1 MKKLIILCMF
11 ICIVGSSLQA
21 QLYYSLFEPA
31 VVDARSSA
39 LGRTTVLTTFG
50 SNAVFTN
57 PANLGMLD
65 KQYFQAGARAI
76 FGSRKTE
83 YKEQGEEDYE
93 SSYLFHPKFNHVS
106 YAMPYNIPNSGIKTV
121 FAAGY
126 RTYYDYGYTYYH
138 EYDDEYDDKSSYEYT
153 YKHHGGF
160 NTLTL
165 GAAAN
170 FNDKIFGGLAYN
182 IGIMSKT
189 SYWVDENGQDEDGDL
204 WNMKG
209 SFLTVGGIFKPTD
222 RISLGL
228 TFTPGFEYEIEWDES
243 GHTDDID
250 IPSQLALSAMF
261 ELSESF
267 TGIIEY
273 QNRPWKNYEVDGDEF
288 YGDIDNG
295 MCLRAGVEF
304 SKMLR
309 LGFFSNSVPITDT
322 NSSGESEDKPLSQV
336 GFTGGIGLNVSPQM
350 ILYLSGEYSFINIE
364 DNEYDYQSET
374 KISIFKFGATFT
386 YILL

>member
-11 ICIVGSSLQA
+11 FCIVGSSLWA
-21 QLYYSLFEPA
+21 QLYYSPFEPA

-65 KQYFQAGARAI
+65 KQHFQAGARAI
-76 FGSRKTE
+76 FGSRKTD
-83 YKEQGEEDYE
+83 YKEQGVDDYE
-93 SSYLFHPKFNHVS
+93 SSLLFHPKFNHVS
-106 YAMPYNIPNSGIKTV
+106 YAMPYNIPNSGIQTV

-126 RTYYDYGYTYYH
+126 RTYFDWGYTSYS
-138 EYDDEYDDKSSYEYT
+138 ESNDKSSNEET

-170 FNDKIFGGLAYN
+170 FNNKIFGGLAYN

-189 SYWVDENGQDEDGDL
+189 SYWEDYNGDEEDGDL
-204 WNMKG
+204 CNYKG
-209 SFLTVGGIFKPTD
+209 SFLTVGGIFKPTEQ
-222 RISLGL
+222 ISVGL
-228 TFTPGFEYEIEWDES
+228 TFSPAWELEEEEDEDGSS
-243 GHTDDID
+243 GDYT
-250 IPSQLALSAMF
+250 IPSLLALSAMF

-267 TGIIEY
+267 TGIVEY
-273 QNRPWKNYEVDGDEF
+273 QNRPWNNYEYEGYDVFD
-288 YGDIDNG
+288 DIDNG
-295 MCLRAGVEF
+295 VCIRAGVEF

-309 LGFFSNSVPITDT
+309 LGFFSNSVPLTDT
-322 NSSGESEDKPLSQV
+322 NSSGELEDKPLSQV
-336 GFTGGIGLNVSPQM
+336 GFTGGIGLNISPQM
-350 ILYLSGEYSFINIE
+350 ILDLSGEYSFINRE
-364 DNEYDYQSET
+364 NKYYNYES
-374 KISIFKFGATFT
+374 KMSLFKFGATFT

>member
-11 ICIVGSSLQA
+11 FCIVGSSLCA
-21 QLYYSLFEPA
+21 QGLIWNFETE

-83 YKEQGEEDYE
+83 YKEQGMDDYE
-93 SSYLFHPKFNHVS
+93 SSLLFHPKFNHVS
-106 YAMPYNIPNSGIKTV
+106 YAMPYNIPNSGIQTV

-126 RTYYDYGYTYYH
+126 RTYYDYGYTYFH
-138 EYDDEYDDKSSYEYT
+138 ESNDKSSSEYT
-153 YKHHGGF
+153 YKMHGGF

-189 SYWVDENGQDEDGDL
+189 SYWVDYYGEEDDGDL
-204 WNMKG
+204 DNFKG

-228 TFTPGFEYEIEWDES
+228 TFSPAWELEIEDDETGYS
-243 GHTDDID
+243 FDAT

-273 QNRPWKNYEVDGDEF
+273 QNRPFENYEYEGEDM
-288 YGDIDNG
+288 YDIDNG

-309 LGFFSNSVPITDT
+309 LGFFSNSVPLTDVK
-322 NSSGESEDKPLSQV
+322 SSGESEDKPLSQI

-350 ILYLSGEYSFINIE
+350 ILDLSGEYSFINQE
-364 DNEYDYQSET
+364 DKEYDYQSET
-374 KISIFKFGATFT
+374 KLSLFKFGATFT